1 MTYIVPLTDIPS
13 KNFITI
19 ATLSRLPSLACSV
32 FMGASL
38 GSGNYIRSLILF
50 AVIAFLSIIGWLV
63 KNKLMKNKSDKSSKH
78 NI

>member
-1 MTYIVPLTDIPS
+1 
-13 KNFITI
+13 
-19 ATLSRLPSLACSV
+19 
-32 FMGASL
+32 MGASL